1 MPKTADLSLI
11 DPKITTISLVDKKL
25 VIKDK
30 DKYTNALDSARIPE
44 E

>member
-11 DPKITTISLVDKKL
+11 DPKITTISVVDKKF

-30 DKYTNALDSARIPE
+30 ENYFYAL
-44 E
+44 